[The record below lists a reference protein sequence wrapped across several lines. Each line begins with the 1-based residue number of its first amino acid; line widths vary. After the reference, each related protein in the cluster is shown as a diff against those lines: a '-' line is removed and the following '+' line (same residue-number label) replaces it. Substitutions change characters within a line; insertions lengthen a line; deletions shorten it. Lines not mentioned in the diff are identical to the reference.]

1 MPVVGQSKKEP
12 MSIKT
17 RLKIS
22 ASVLIVLAMTMI
34 TTLVLMAREIEQA
47 SEGGLI
53 ADRIVIL

>member
-1 MPVVGQSKKEP
+1 

-34 TTLVLMAREIEQA
+34 ATLVLMAREIEQA
-47 SEGGLI
+47 TEEGLI
-53 ADRIVIL
+53 ADRIVKGGGRA